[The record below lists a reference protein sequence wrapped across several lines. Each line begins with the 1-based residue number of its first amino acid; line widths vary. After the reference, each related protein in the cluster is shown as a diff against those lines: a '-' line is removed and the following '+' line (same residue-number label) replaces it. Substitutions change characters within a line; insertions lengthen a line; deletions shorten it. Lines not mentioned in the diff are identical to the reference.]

1 MIFKDK
7 IIIYIYIYY
16 MTNILSII
24 NAFCDF
30 NIKNSNIT
38 KRFQNLKFNKY
49 DTLTQ
54 ILFNQKSVNEF
65 DPTLYTL

>member
-1 MIFKDK
+1 
-7 IIIYIYIYY
+7 